1 MSLKSITTDVLVIG
15 GGLAGCFAAIKAR
28 KSGADVILV
37 DKNHV
42 GRTGCTIYAS
52 GMALFNPE
60 WGDDL
65 DEWLEQYSRV
75 GEYVVDKDWVKILL
89 RDSYARHRDMVDWGV
104 TYYKKNGEVGTLESG
119 EEPDRPLW
127 LKSKYRHKCTLAMFG
142 SKTKMLKARKAV
154 EDTGAQIIDR
164 LMITDL
170 TRKDDTVTGAVGFHT
185 RTGET
190 YHIKAKATVL
200 ASGMVSFKGS
210 GFGRHLGTGD
220 GQAMAYRAG
229 ADMKS
234 MEWGGLMYCIKDCD
248 TVIVNGPTWE
258 EDTNQD
264 NVTNAYGET
273 FLGQEGNPG
282 TVTLVLWPLQVHAG
296 KGPIYHEPYGV
307 DRTKYEKEIIEYE
320 KKSEGPWITMLDRA
334 GLDIFNDR
342 LEQFTGYVGARPGGG
357 VKINDRCETS
367 LNGLFAAGDASGC
380 GLGGAAYPAGGTG
393 MNKAA
398 VTGHIAG
405 ESAAKYASTV
415 GRVEDDDR
423 VCEALLK
430 KSMTPLDRVGGFT
443 SDHVTTRVQQT
454 IFPYEVHMVMHEK
467 RLQSALTMVKFFK
480 DHFISSMKA
489 SDRHDLRK
497 VHESRN
503 MVQCAEML
511 LGSSL
516 VRKESRG
523 TFYREDYPERDDE
536 NWLKWIIFRRDG
548 DKMKIWTEPVP
559 DDSVGDLSMPYEER
573 YSLQYRSG

>member
-89 RDSYARHRDMVDWGV
+89 RDSYARHRDMVNWGV

-185 RTGET
+185 RTGDT

-273 FLGQEGNPG
+273 FLGQEGFPG
-282 TVTLVLWPLQVHAG
+282 
-296 KGPIYHEPYGV
+296 
-307 DRTKYEKEIIEYE
+307 
-320 KKSEGPWITMLDRA
+320 
-334 GLDIFNDR
+334 
-342 LEQFTGYVGARPGGG
+342 
-357 VKINDRCETS
+357 
-367 LNGLFAAGDASGC
+367 
-380 GLGGAAYPAGGTG
+380 
-393 MNKAA
+393 
-398 VTGHIAG
+398 
-405 ESAAKYASTV
+405 
-415 GRVEDDDR
+415 
-423 VCEALLK
+423 
-430 KSMTPLDRVGGFT
+430 
-443 SDHVTTRVQQT
+443 
-454 IFPYEVHMVMHEK
+454 
-467 RLQSALTMVKFFK
+467 
-480 DHFISSMKA
+480 
-489 SDRHDLRK
+489 
-497 VHESRN
+497 
-503 MVQCAEML
+503 
-511 LGSSL
+511 
-516 VRKESRG
+516 
-523 TFYREDYPERDDE
+523 
-536 NWLKWIIFRRDG
+536 
-548 DKMKIWTEPVP
+548 
-559 DDSVGDLSMPYEER
+559 SV
-573 YSLQYRSG
+573 

>member
-1 MSLKSITTDVLVIG
+1 MNPKAISTDVLVIG

-28 KSGADVILV
+28 SSGVDVVLV

-42 GRTGCTIYAS
+42 GRTGCSIYAS

-60 WGDDL
+60 WGDSLED
-65 DEWLEQYSRV
+65 WLEQYTRV
-75 GEYVVDKDWVKILL
+75 GEYIVDRSWAKILL

-104 TYYKKNGEVGTLESG
+104 TYYKKDGEVGTLKPD

-127 LKSKYRHKCTLAMFG
+127 LKSKYRNKCTLAMFG
-142 SKTKMLKARKAV
+142 SKDKMLKARKTV
-154 EDTGAQIIDR
+154 EDTGARIIDR

-170 TRKDDTVTGAVGFHT
+170 IQTKHKITGAIGFHT
-185 RTGET
+185 RTGDP
-190 YHIKAKATVL
+190 YIIKAKATVF

-210 GFGRHLGTGD
+210 GFGRQLCTGD
-220 GQAMAYRAG
+220 GQGMAYRAG
-229 ADMKS
+229 AEMKS

-248 TVIVNGPTWE
+248 TVIVDGPEWE
-258 EDTNQD
+258 EDKNKD

-307 DRTKYEKEIIEYE
+307 DRTKYVKEIIEYE

-334 GLDIFNDR
+334 ELDIFNDR

-357 VKINDRCETS
+357 IKINERCETS
-367 LNGLFAAGDASGC
+367 LKGLYAAGDASGC

-398 VTGHIAG
+398 VTGYIAG
-405 ESAAKYASTV
+405 MNAAEYAKKMEPTQTEDEEIEAMVKTV
-415 GRVEDDDR
+415 K
-423 VCEALLK
+423 A
-430 KSMTPLDRVGGFT
+430 PLDRAGGFT
-443 SDHVTTRVQQT
+443 SDHVTTRLQQT

-467 RLQSALTMVKFFK
+467 RLQSALTMVQFFR
-480 DHFISSMKA
+480 DHFIPSMKA
-489 SDRHDLRK
+489 SDLHDLRK
-497 VHESRN
+497 VHETRN

-511 LGSSL
+511 LRTSL
-516 VRKESRG
+516 VREESRG

-536 NWLKWIIFRRDG
+536 NWLKWILFRKDG
-548 DKMKIWTEPVP
+548 DDMKIWMEPVP
-559 DDSVGDLSMPYEER
+559 EDSVGDQSMPYEER
-573 YSLQYRSG
+573 YALKYRR